1 MAQPA
6 KPKITSLERALDLL
20 ELLSER
26 DEVKLA
32 ELPKLLGASRA
43 TGFRLLATLQ
53 ERGYVVHNKA
63 ARSYSLGAAAA
74 SLGSRSRAAGL
85 LDAAEAE
92 LQRLR
97 DATSETANLAILQ
110 GSRLTYLRILDGRH
124 SLRMSGVVGE
134 DAPIHATAL
143 GKAVLAALPDE
154 QHAALVGQEPFEAYT
169 ERTPTSLDALRPEV
183 ARARELGYAID
194 DEAVDSGAVCLGAA
208 IRLPGGEPVGGLSV
222 SGAAARLGEGA
233 RAEFGEAT
241 AAAAR
246 RVGEALRWR

>member
-1 MAQPA
+1 MAHLA
-6 KPKITSLERALDLL
+6 KPKSTSLERGLDLL

-32 ELPKLLGASRA
+32 ELPELLGTSRA

-53 ERGYVVHNKA
+53 ERGYVVHNKS

-74 SLGSRSRAAGL
+74 GLGSRSRATAL
-85 LDAAEAE
+85 LDAADPE

-97 DATSETANLAILQ
+97 DTTGETANLAILQ
-110 GSRLTYLRILDGRH
+110 GSRLTYLRILDGRY

-154 QHAALVGQEPFEAYT
+154 RHARLLGEEPYEAYT
-169 ERTPTSLDALRPEV
+169 ERTPTSLAALRREV
-183 ARARELGYAID
+183 SRAREAGFAID
-194 DEAVDSGAVCLGAA
+194 DEAMDSGAVCFGAA
-208 IRLPGGEPVGGLSV
+208 IRLASGEPVGGLSV
-222 SGAAARLGEGA
+222 SGAAARLKPDTRTEV
-233 RAEFGEAT
+233 GEAT

-246 RVGEALRWR
+246 RVGEALSWR